1 MIAFGKIKEAKGRQI
16 LIETE
21 IPLSYAIERQKV
33 GGVELRFTDGRGI
46 SPDQRRKI
54 FATIRDISIWSGH
67 DPEYLR
73 SLLTWDFRCESGA
86 ESFSL
91 SNVDMSTA
99 RDFLTY
105 LIEFCFTHSV
115 PTHDPLLDRTDDIDR
130 YLYQC
135 LAHRKCAICNEAGA
149 DVHHL
154 DAVGM
159 GRDREDIVHVG
170 LNAIALCRKHHAQAH
185 NMGKDSF
192 CRKYHVNGIRL
203 DEHLCK
209 LLNLRRNTHV

>member
-1 MIAFGKIKEAKGRQI
+1 MTVFAKIAETSGRR
-16 LIETE
+16 LMLETE
-21 IPLSYAIERQKV
+21 IPLEYLISRQNVKA
-33 GGVELRFTDGRGI
+33 VELILTDGRGI
-46 SPDQRRKI
+46 SAEQRRKI
-54 FATIRDISIWSGH
+54 FATIRDIALWSGH

-86 ESFSL
+86 EAFSL
-91 SNVDMSTA
+91 SNVDMTTA
-99 RDFLTY
+99 RDFLSY
-105 LIEFCFTHSV
+105 LIDFCFTHAV
-115 PTHDPLLDRTDDIDR
+115 PTREPLLDRTDDIDR

-170 LNAIALCRKHHAQAH
+170 LNAIALCRKHHVQAH

-192 CRKYHVNGIRL
+192 CRKYHVNGIQL
-203 DEHLCK
+203 DDHLCK
-209 LLNLRRNTHV
+209 LLNLRRNKHV